1 MPEQKLTKEELAWLK
16 MTEQQMIDELSSYGS
31 MAMTR
36 LLEYTDLRKLDVQY
50 PGILKQWVSDAIAVN
65 VKLAYEFNNSPVPA
79 AFAGRRLIVMPDMI
93 KKDIQR
99 TLKGKATNRISSVA
113 EYDPVGNVQAALEF
127 GVEGGR
133 KKKRKS
139 KKKSRRSKKK
149 RKSKKK
155 SRRTRRK

>member
-16 MTEQQMIDELSSYGS
+16 MTEQQMIDELSTSGS
-31 MAMTR
+31 T
-36 LLEYTDLRKLDVQY
+36 LLRDILKNKRFSEHEKEK
-50 PGILKQWVSDAIAVN
+50 PGILKQWVRAAIADN
-65 VKLAYEFNNSPVPA
+65 VSKAYTLNNSVA
-79 AFAGRRLIVMPDMI
+79 TFAGHRVIEMPHMI
-93 KKDIQR
+93 ERNIQV
-99 TLKGKATNRISSVA
+99 TLLSYVNNPTDLSPK
-113 EYDPVGNVQAALEF
+113 YDPVGNVQVALEF
-127 GVEGGR
+127 GGGR